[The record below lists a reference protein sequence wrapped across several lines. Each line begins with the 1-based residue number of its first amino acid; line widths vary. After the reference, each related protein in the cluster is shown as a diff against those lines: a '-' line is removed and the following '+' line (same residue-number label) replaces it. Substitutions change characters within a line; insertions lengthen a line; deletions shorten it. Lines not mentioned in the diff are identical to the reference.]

1 MDIEK
6 IGEVKTPII
15 YISLTIIISSI
26 VYGLY
31 FKYFLPAAIVA
42 GCFFIFILF
51 STNKYFTIFIVI
63 IFLIGIGININY
75 YNVNINKNFIGKI
88 RVIENKSYY
97 KIISFKG
104 KRLYIQDF
112 QGELGEKFIIKGIFT
127 KEVDIE
133 KVIIGNI
140 KVNSSKKIKE
150 DFRYKLYELRKKIYF
165 KLEEN
170 IGKRKAGLILSLA
183 FGCSDYLDNEDSE
196 DMRGMGV
203 IHAVSVSGLH
213 VALVYGILKKFLNNK
228 IALLGTVIYVLLTGA
243 EFSSLRALIMIMF
256 LSFSFGLRKNYNSL
270 GALAFSA
277 LIITLVAPYAPF
289 KLGFQLSF
297 LATLGII
304 MFSQKLN
311 NKLYKFPMYLRET
324 FSISLSAQVFTIPI
338 MIIAFEEFSIAFI
351 IGNTILVP
359 IFDILIKLGNLLLIV
374 LPFSILFDF
383 ISFIIYKVINFL
395 DSIMYYLYIFPQEI
409 IINKGFALIYVC
421 ALIGLY
427 YGVKKDKK
435 FILLPIIANFVF
447 MIHIYSPIVR
457 VDYYKEGAI
466 LVSYRGDRAVVT
478 NKRNIDIKTLK
489 KVSLTSKGYREGKKI
504 KIKNGIEI
512 FKDDKDFIIKIK
524 EREYTINMSKKKNFK
539 KEYDIIDFKNN
550 NLNGFYILKDKI
562 ILY

>member
-1 MDIEK
+1 MAIEK

-51 STNKYFTIFIVI
+51 STNKCFTIFIVI

-75 YNVNINKNFIGKI
+75 YNVNINKNFIGEI

-127 KEVDIE
+127 KEVDRE
-133 KVIIGNI
+133 KGIIGNI

-277 LIITLVAPYAPF
+277 LIITLLAPYAPF

-311 NKLYKFPMYLRET
+311 NILYKFPKYLREA

>member
-51 STNKYFTIFIVI
+51 STNKCFTIFIVI

-75 YNVNINKNFIGKI
+75 YNVNINKNFIGEI

-127 KEVDIE
+127 KGVDRE
-133 KVIIGNI
+133 KGIIGNI

-277 LIITLVAPYAPF
+277 LIITLLAPYAPF

-311 NKLYKFPMYLRET
+311 NKLYKFPKYLREI

>member
-1 MDIEK
+1 MAIEK

-51 STNKYFTIFIVI
+51 STNKCFTIVIVI

-75 YNVNINKNFIGKI
+75 YNVNINKNFIGEI

-127 KEVDIE
+127 KEVDRE
-133 KVIIGNI
+133 KGIIGNI

-277 LIITLVAPYAPF
+277 LIITLLAPYAPF

-311 NKLYKFPMYLRET
+311 NKLYKFPKYLRET

-512 FKDDKDFIIKIK
+512 FKDNKDFIIKIK

>member
-1 MDIEK
+1 MGIEK

-75 YNVNINKNFIGKI
+75 YNVNINKNFIGEI

-127 KEVDIE
+127 KEVDRE
-133 KVIIGNI
+133 KGIIGNI

-277 LIITLVAPYAPF
+277 LIITLLAPYAPF

-311 NKLYKFPMYLRET
+311 NKLYKFPKYLRET

-524 EREYTINMSKKKNFK
+524 EREYTINMSNKKNFK

>member
-1 MDIEK
+1 MAIEK

-51 STNKYFTIFIVI
+51 STNKCFTIFIVI

-75 YNVNINKNFIGKI
+75 YNVNINKNFIGEI

-127 KEVDIE
+127 KEVDRE
-133 KVIIGNI
+133 KGIIGNI

-277 LIITLVAPYAPF
+277 LIITLLAPYAPF

-311 NKLYKFPMYLRET
+311 NKLYKFPKYLRET

-466 LVSYRGDRAVVT
+466 LVSYRGDRAVIT

>member
-51 STNKYFTIFIVI
+51 STNKCFTIFIVI

-127 KEVDIE
+127 KGVDRE
-133 KVIIGNI
+133 KGIIGNI

-183 FGCSDYLDNEDSE
+183 FGCPDYLDNEDSE

-256 LSFSFGLRKNYNSL
+256 LSFSFGFRKNYNSL

-311 NKLYKFPMYLRET
+311 NKLYKFPKYLRET

>member
-1 MDIEK
+1 MAIEK

-51 STNKYFTIFIVI
+51 STNKCFTIFIVI

-75 YNVNINKNFIGKI
+75 YNVNINKNFIGEI

-127 KEVDIE
+127 KEVDRE
-133 KVIIGNI
+133 KGIIGNI

-183 FGCSDYLDNEDSE
+183 FGCFDYLDNEDSE

-277 LIITLVAPYAPF
+277 LIITLLAPYAPF

-311 NKLYKFPMYLRET
+311 NKLYKFPKYLRET

>member
-1 MDIEK
+1 
-6 IGEVKTPII
+6 
-15 YISLTIIISSI
+15 
-26 VYGLY
+26 
-31 FKYFLPAAIVA
+31 
-42 GCFFIFILF
+42 
-51 STNKYFTIFIVI
+51 
-63 IFLIGIGININY
+63 
-75 YNVNINKNFIGKI
+75 
-88 RVIENKSYY
+88 
-97 KIISFKG
+97 
-104 KRLYIQDF
+104 
-112 QGELGEKFIIKGIFT
+112 
-127 KEVDIE
+127 
-133 KVIIGNI
+133 
-140 KVNSSKKIKE
+140 
-150 DFRYKLYELRKKIYF
+150 
-165 KLEEN
+165 
-170 IGKRKAGLILSLA
+170 
-183 FGCSDYLDNEDSE
+183 
-196 DMRGMGV
+196 MRGMGV

-256 LSFSFGLRKNYNSL
+256 LSFSFGFRKNYNSL

-311 NKLYKFPMYLRET
+311 NKLYKFPKYLRET

>member
-1 MDIEK
+1 M
-6 IGEVKTPII
+6 
-15 YISLTIIISSI
+15 
-26 VYGLY
+26 
-31 FKYFLPAAIVA
+31 
-42 GCFFIFILF
+42 
-51 STNKYFTIFIVI
+51 
-63 IFLIGIGININY
+63 
-75 YNVNINKNFIGKI
+75 
-88 RVIENKSYY
+88 
-97 KIISFKG
+97 
-104 KRLYIQDF
+104 
-112 QGELGEKFIIKGIFT
+112 
-127 KEVDIE
+127 
-133 KVIIGNI
+133 
-140 KVNSSKKIKE
+140 
-150 DFRYKLYELRKKIYF
+150 
-165 KLEEN
+165 
-170 IGKRKAGLILSLA
+170 LSLA

-277 LIITLVAPYAPF
+277 LIITLLAPYAPF

-311 NKLYKFPMYLRET
+311 NKLYKFPKYLRET

>member
-1 MDIEK
+1 MAIEK

-51 STNKYFTIFIVI
+51 STNKCFTIFIVI

-75 YNVNINKNFIGKI
+75 YNVNINKNFIGEI

-127 KEVDIE
+127 KEVDRE
-133 KVIIGNI
+133 KGIIGNI

-277 LIITLVAPYAPF
+277 LIITLLAPYAPF

-311 NKLYKFPMYLRET
+311 NKLYKFPKYLREI

-374 LPFSILFDF
+374 LPFSILFYF

>member
-127 KEVDIE
+127 KEVDRE
-133 KVIIGNI
+133 KGIIGNI

-277 LIITLVAPYAPF
+277 LIITLLAPYAPF

-311 NKLYKFPMYLRET
+311 NKLYKFPKYLREI

-478 NKRNIDIKTLK
+478 NKRNIDIKTLI

>member
-1 MDIEK
+1 MGIEK

-51 STNKYFTIFIVI
+51 STNKTFTIFIVI
-63 IFLIGIGININY
+63 IFLIDIGININY
-75 YNVNINKNFIGKI
+75 YNTNINKNFSGEV
-88 RVIENKSYY
+88 RVTENKSYY

-127 KEVDIE
+127 KEVDRE
-133 KVIIGNI
+133 KGIIGNI

-183 FGCSDYLDNEDSE
+183 FGYSDYLDNEDSE

-277 LIITLVAPYAPF
+277 LIITLLAPYAPF

-311 NKLYKFPMYLRET
+311 NKLYKFPKYLRET
-324 FSISLSAQVFTIPI
+324 LSISLSAQVFTIPI

-374 LPFSILFDF
+374 FPFSMLFDF
-383 ISFIIYKVINFL
+383 ISFIIYKVTNFL

-435 FILLPIIANFVF
+435 FILLPIIANLVF

-466 LVSYRGDRAVVT
+466 LVSYRGDRALVT
-478 NKRNIDIKTLK
+478 NKRNIDIKNLK

-512 FKDDKDFIIKIK
+512 FKEDKDFIVKIK
-524 EREYTINMSKKKNFK
+524 EREYIINMSNKKNFK

-550 NLNGFYILKDKI
+550 DLNGFYILKDKI

>member
-1 MDIEK
+1 MGIEK

-51 STNKYFTIFIVI
+51 STNKYFAIFIVI

-75 YNVNINKNFIGKI
+75 YNVNINKSFIGEI

-127 KEVDIE
+127 KEVDRE
-133 KVIIGNI
+133 KGIIGNI

-277 LIITLVAPYAPF
+277 LIITLLAPYAPF

-311 NKLYKFPMYLRET
+311 NKLYKFPKYLRET

-374 LPFSILFDF
+374 LPFPILFDF

-524 EREYTINMSKKKNFK
+524 EREYTINMSNKKNFK

>member
-1 MDIEK
+1 MVIEK
-6 IGEVKTPII
+6 IGEVKAPII

-51 STNKYFTIFIVI
+51 STNKTFTIFIVI

-75 YNVNINKNFIGKI
+75 YNTNINKNFSGEV
-88 RVIENKSYY
+88 RVTENKSYY

-127 KEVDIE
+127 KEVDRE
-133 KVIIGNI
+133 KGIIGNI
-140 KVNSSKKIKE
+140 RVNSSKKIKE

-183 FGCSDYLDNEDSE
+183 FGYSDYLDNEDSE

-243 EFSSLRALIMIMF
+243 EFSSLRALIMIML

-277 LIITLVAPYAPF
+277 LIITLLAPYAPF

-311 NKLYKFPMYLRET
+311 NKLYKFPKYLRET

-374 LPFSILFDF
+374 FPFSMLFDF

-435 FILLPIIANFVF
+435 FILLPIIANLVF

-466 LVSYRGDRAVVT
+466 LVSYRGDRALVT
-478 NKRNIDIKTLK
+478 NKRNIDIKNLK

-512 FKDDKDFIIKIK
+512 FKEDKDFIIKIK
-524 EREYTINMSKKKNFK
+524 EREYIINMSNKKNFK

-550 NLNGFYILKDKI
+550 DLNGFYILKDKI

>member
-1 MDIEK
+1 LAIEK

-51 STNKYFTIFIVI
+51 STNKCFTIFIVI

-75 YNVNINKNFIGKI
+75 YNVNINKNFIGEI

-127 KEVDIE
+127 KEVDRE
-133 KVIIGNI
+133 KGIIGNI

-277 LIITLVAPYAPF
+277 LIITLLAPYAPF

-311 NKLYKFPMYLRET
+311 NKLYKFPKYLREI

>member
-1 MDIEK
+1 MAIEK

-51 STNKYFTIFIVI
+51 STNKCFTIFIVI

-127 KEVDIE
+127 KEVDRE
-133 KVIIGNI
+133 KGIIGNI

-183 FGCSDYLDNEDSE
+183 FGCPDYLDNEDSE

-256 LSFSFGLRKNYNSL
+256 LSFSFGFRKNYNSL

-311 NKLYKFPMYLRET
+311 NKLYKFPKYLRET

>member
-51 STNKYFTIFIVI
+51 STNKCFTIFIVI

-127 KEVDIE
+127 KEVDRE
-133 KVIIGNI
+133 KGIIGNI

-183 FGCSDYLDNEDSE
+183 FGCPDYLDNEDSE

-256 LSFSFGLRKNYNSL
+256 LSFSFGFRKNYNSL

-311 NKLYKFPMYLRET
+311 NKLYKFPKYLRET

>member
-1 MDIEK
+1 MAIEK

-51 STNKYFTIFIVI
+51 STNKCFTIFIVI

-75 YNVNINKNFIGKI
+75 YNVNINKNFIGEI

-127 KEVDIE
+127 KEVDRE
-133 KVIIGNI
+133 KGIIGNI

-277 LIITLVAPYAPF
+277 LIITLLAPYAPF

-311 NKLYKFPMYLRET
+311 NKLYKFPKYLRKI

>member
-51 STNKYFTIFIVI
+51 STNKCFTIFIVI

-75 YNVNINKNFIGKI
+75 YNVNINKNFIGEI

-127 KEVDIE
+127 KEVDRE
-133 KVIIGNI
+133 KGIIGNI

-277 LIITLVAPYAPF
+277 LIITLLAPYAPF

-311 NKLYKFPMYLRET
+311 NKLYKFPKYLRET

-447 MIHIYSPIVR
+447 MTHIYSPIVR

>member
-127 KEVDIE
+127 KEVDRE
-133 KVIIGNI
+133 KGIIGNI

-277 LIITLVAPYAPF
+277 LIITLLAPYAPF

-311 NKLYKFPMYLRET
+311 NKLYKFPKYLRET

>member
-1 MDIEK
+1 MAIEK

-51 STNKYFTIFIVI
+51 STNKCFTIFIVI

-75 YNVNINKNFIGKI
+75 YNVNINKNFIGEI

-127 KEVDIE
+127 KEVDRE
-133 KVIIGNI
+133 KGIIGNI

-277 LIITLVAPYAPF
+277 LIITLLAPYAPF

-311 NKLYKFPMYLRET
+311 NKLYKFPKYLREI

-457 VDYYKEGAI
+457 VDYYKEGAN
-466 LVSYRGDRAVVT
+466 LVSYRGDRAVGT

>member
-1 MDIEK
+1 MAIEK

-51 STNKYFTIFIVI
+51 STNKCFTIFIVI

-75 YNVNINKNFIGKI
+75 YNVNINKNFIGEI

-127 KEVDIE
+127 KEVDRE
-133 KVIIGNI
+133 KGIIGNI

-311 NKLYKFPMYLRET
+311 NKLYKFPKYLRET

>member
-127 KEVDIE
+127 KGVDRE
-133 KVIIGNI
+133 KGIIGNI

-277 LIITLVAPYAPF
+277 LIITLLAPYAPF

-311 NKLYKFPMYLRET
+311 NKLYKFPKYLRET